1 MFGSNNNN
9 QLGVGDSTNR
19 SVPSRLAHSAFKSK
33 KEEITAQDTYRK
45 PRYKQVALSKNHSLI
60 VTRDG
65 ELFSCGIGSRGR
77 LGHGFEDLNNYYR
90 FKKVEFFSDEYE
102 TKHVKEVAIS
112 NNHSLVLTS
121 DNEVYSWG
129 LNSFK
134 QLGYE
139 SNNNANYNQKKGFL
153 ETFEANPTL
162 VLGDLR
168 KYSKPI
174 IGISV
179 SKVHS
184 VAYSKN
190 ELFFWGLNVGQMG
203 IPASDSN
210 IEVKLHDTVFKGEI
224 QGTPKMVLLKDD
236 IKCLDT
242 TELCTWLVTDK
253 NDIHVYYNYQ
263 HFKLP
268 KVPVKASSDKH
279 FDLFKPTILT
289 QVVKI
294 KKIVS
299 MNHEFCSLLLENGS
313 VMTCTPNIRDIKN
326 TKFTSVWKAT
336 CL

>member
-1 MFGSNNNN
+1 MCIR
-9 QLGVGDSTNR
+9 DR
-19 SVPSRLAHSAFKSK
+19 
-33 KEEITAQDTYRK
+33 
-45 PRYKQVALSKNHSLI
+45 SKNHSLI

-253 NDIHVYYNYQ
+253 NDIHVYY
-263 HFKLP
+263 L
-268 KVPVKASSDKH
+268 
-279 FDLFKPTILT
+279 
-289 QVVKI
+289 
-294 KKIVS
+294 
-299 MNHEFCSLLLENGS
+299 SL
-313 VMTCTPNIRDIKN
+313 IHI
-326 TKFTSVWKAT
+326 
-336 CL
+336 